1 MKISNIKMQ
10 IKEMVEKGIPPNDI
24 LIIDSHAHLTGWG
37 KSGLHKRIFG
47 YYKWANNELTPR
59 REKIF
64 R

>member
-1 MKISNIKMQ
+1 
-10 IKEMVEKGIPPNDI
+10 MVEKGIPLNDI